1 MMSRGRYSG
10 VSRSTRTFAD
20 SEHNRKVG
28 IMGAVE
34 APKEPTPFARML
46 KELREDR
53 GISQSR
59 LAEAANFDHS
69 YVSRLESGNR
79 APTREAVS
87 KLADALGLNAGQRD
101 SLLAAAGF
109 MPQRVESLF
118 ADEPV
123 LSDVFQLLSNDD
135 IPEPVRM
142 NVRQMLKV
150 MVQQARLASHSEE
163 YPSDPGSQLMA
174 D

>member
-1 MMSRGRYSG
+1 MSA
-10 VSRSTRTFAD
+10 T
-20 SEHNRKVG
+20 
-28 IMGAVE
+28 E
-34 APKEPTPFARML
+34 APREGSQFARLL
-46 KELREDR
+46 KQFREEQ

-59 LAEAANFDHS
+59 LAEASQFDHS

-87 KLADALGLNAGQRD
+87 KLADALRLDASQRD

-123 LSDVFQLLSNDD
+123 LSDVFSLLHNDEV
-135 IPEPVRM
+135 PEPVRM
-142 NVRQMLKV
+142 NVRQMLRV
-150 MVQQARLASHSEE
+150 MVQQARLASQSDQP
-163 YPSDPGSQLMA
+163 PSGPGGQLVA

>member
-1 MMSRGRYSG
+1 MS
-10 VSRSTRTFAD
+10 A
-20 SEHNRKVG
+20 
-28 IMGAVE
+28 AE
-34 APKEPTPFARML
+34 APKEGAQFARLL
-46 KELREDR
+46 KQYREEQ
-53 GISQSR
+53 GVSQSR
-59 LAEAANFDHS
+59 LAESSEFDHS

-79 APTREAVS
+79 APTRDAVN
-87 KLADALGLNAGQRD
+87 KLADALGLDAGQRD

-123 LSDVFQLLSNDD
+123 LSDVFSLLHNDD

-142 NVRQMLKV
+142 NVRQMLQV
-150 MVQQARLASHSEE
+150 MVQQARLASQ
-163 YPSDPGSQLMA
+163 SDQPGGGPGGQLVA

>member
-1 MMSRGRYSG
+1 MSAS
-10 VSRSTRTFAD
+10 
-20 SEHNRKVG
+20 
-28 IMGAVE
+28 E
-34 APKEPTPFARML
+34 APREGSAFARLL
-46 KELREDR
+46 KQFREER
-53 GISQSR
+53 GVSQSR
-59 LAEAANFDHS
+59 LAEYSQFDHS

-87 KLADALGLNAGQRD
+87 KLADALKLDAGQRD

-123 LSDVFQLLSNDD
+123 LSDVFSLLHNDD
-135 IPEPVRM
+135 IPEPVRT

-150 MVQQARLASHSEE
+150 MVQQARLASQGDE
-163 YPSDPGSQLMA
+163 PPAGPGGQLVA

>member
-1 MMSRGRYSG
+1 
-10 VSRSTRTFAD
+10 
-20 SEHNRKVG
+20 
-28 IMGAVE
+28 MGAIE
-34 APKEPTPFARML
+34 APKESTPFARML
-46 KELREDR
+46 KEFREDR

-59 LAEAANFDHS
+59 LAEASNFDHS

-79 APTREAVS
+79 APTREAVT
-87 KLADALGLNAGQRD
+87 KLSDALRLDANQRD
-101 SLLAAAGF
+101 TLLAAAGF

-150 MVQQARLASHSEE
+150 MVQQARLASHTEE
-163 YPSDPGSQLMA
+163 FPSDPGGHLMA

>member
-1 MMSRGRYSG
+1 MMSRDEYDDL
-10 VSRSTRTFAD
+10 SRSMRTFAG
-20 SEHNRKVG
+20 SEHHQEG
-28 IMGAVE
+28 APMGAIE
-34 APKEPTPFARML
+34 APKESTPFARML

-59 LAEAANFDHS
+59 LAEASHFDHS

-79 APTREAVS
+79 APTREAVL
-87 KLADALGLNAGQRD
+87 KLADALELDARQRD
-101 SLLAAAGF
+101 NLLAAAGF

-123 LSDVFQLLSNDD
+123 LSDVFQLLSSEDV
-135 IPEPVRM
+135 PEPVRM
-142 NVRQMLKV
+142 NIRQMLKV

-163 YPSDPGSQLMA
+163 FPSDPGGHLMA